1 MAKDMDSD
9 HVLLSGY
16 ERIIFQNVCLYF
28 KTHEKIGLTA
38 MLPNEK

>member
-16 ERIIFQNVCLYF
+16 ERIIF
-28 KTHEKIGLTA
+28 
-38 MLPNEK
+38 